1 MLQIDC
7 ESRIERVVVYAR
19 GAVVTRKVTLPES
32 LPEGAVEL
40 TLAGITALA
49 EAGSVRAL
57 AQGEREVTAI
67 KARAVIPKAPT
78 KPGRLRERLRE
89 LELESERLED
99 ARNLAA
105 QRRAELSGLAPSPQF
120 TRWARQVDPAARFQD
135 ALALGGIVA
144 EELHALDDRTRE
156 LDAAIEDNQ
165 RKLDAARLE
174 AAQGTPGDLE
184 GEARAALGVQV
195 RLGPAGA
202 LVSLEIDYVVTAAR
216 WWPAYTA
223 RLSAAATR
231 VTLGMDAFVAQASGE
246 AWSGVKL
253 SVATADLASD
263 VRLPELRSLR
273 LGRAQP
279 PRRLGYRPPP
289 AGLDAMFEGHDRS
302 ADRLEITTRQVDMID
317 ALEGSDEDDFEE
329 MTKGGSR
336 PEGGGGYGPPQGRPP
351 PPKPRASV
359 MAAKATAAQSEMTI
373 SASMSMPRSMPA
385 PAAARARMLMPEK
398 KSRAMDMPAR
408 APREEEAGDALTAMD
423 QTVTLGGAPSHT
435 EHAPP
440 PEAIEP
446 DEVWLDFDA
455 LILADPLEP
464 ANRRRRGRLTRDAA
478 SAVGSRVEAARASI
492 QSLGAPPEARDPLA
506 TRGNFD
512 HRYDAEGSADVPASG
527 RPHRVAIGSAEGEAR
542 PRFVAVPRE
551 AAEVYR
557 EAEIT
562 NPFAAPLL
570 SGPVEVFLD
579 GALLT
584 TSTLAFVDRGGLLH
598 LGLGVEE
605 RLRVARNARV
615 EEGSAG
621 LLGGSTTVDHHV
633 TIDVASSL
641 GHPVA
646 IEVLDRIPVTSDKD
660 IEIKLISS
668 KPTSTK
674 ATQAERGHPVRGGL
688 AWNISVS
695 PGEKQRIE
703 VSYRV
708 TLPAKNELVGGNR
721 RE

>member
-7 ESRIERVVVYAR
+7 ESRIDRVVVYAR

-32 LPEGAVEL
+32 LPEGAVGL
-40 TLAGITALA
+40 YLAGITALA
-49 EAGSVRAL
+49 EPGSVRAL
-57 AQGEREVTAI
+57 ARGEREVTAI
-67 KARAVIPKAPT
+67 KARAVIPTAPAR
-78 KPGRLRERLRE
+78 PGRLRERLRAFQLERDRLTLAREHAARRRGE
-89 LELESERLED
+89 L
-99 ARNLAA
+99 A
-105 QRRAELSGLAPSPQF
+105 GLRPEPHFA
-120 TRWARQVDPAARFQD
+120 RWARQVDPAARFQD
-135 ALALGGIVA
+135 ALALGGLVA
-144 EELHALDDRTRE
+144 EELRSLDDRVRE
-156 LDAAIEDNQ
+156 LDAAIESNE
-165 RKLDAARLE
+165 RRFAAAALD

-184 GEARAALGVQV
+184 GESRAALGVQV
-195 RLGPAGA
+195 RLGPAGS

-231 VTLGMDAFVAQASGE
+231 VTLGIDAFVAQASGE

-273 LGRAQP
+273 IGRAQP

-289 AGLDAMFEGHDRS
+289 AGLEAMFEGHDRS
-302 ADRLEITTRQVDMID
+302 VNKLELAAEKEAHAEVMDE
-317 ALEGSDEDDFEE
+317 AEEEGST
-329 MTKGGSR
+329 MTRSFSA
-336 PEGGGGYGPPQGRPP
+336 PEGSAGYGPPQGMPP
-351 PPKPRASV
+351 PRPSAPMPMPMPMSLAAAMPMQRAMPSF
-359 MAAKATAAQSEMTI
+359 AAAPS
-373 SASMSMPRSMPA
+373 SMPM
-385 PAAARARMLMPEK
+385 RAKSGALGGLMRRAMPE
-398 KSRAMDMPAR
+398 SSM
-408 APREEEAGDALTAMD
+408 AGDAMIMEESRSF
-423 QTVTLGGAPSHT
+423 GGAVP
-435 EHAPP
+435 HAEPAA

-446 DEVWLDFDA
+446 DEAWLDFDA
-455 LILADPLEP
+455 LTLVDPLDP
-464 ANRRRRGRLTRDAA
+464 ANHSRRGRLARDPSGMA
-478 SAVGSRVEAARASI
+478 GSRAAAARASI
-492 QSLGAPPEARDPLA
+492 EALGPPPETQDPLE
-506 TRGNFD
+506 TRGRFD

-527 RPHRVAIGSAEGEAR
+527 RPHRVTIGSAEGEAR
-542 PRFVAVPRE
+542 PRFIAVPRE

-557 EAEIT
+557 EAEIP

-570 SGPVEVFLD
+570 RGPVEVFLD

-584 TSTLAFVDRGGLLH
+584 TSSLGFVDRGGRLH

-660 IEIKLISS
+660 IEIKLVSS
-668 KPTSTK
+668 KPTSAK
-674 ATQAERGHPVRGGL
+674 ITQAERGHPVRGGL
-688 AWNISVS
+688 AWSITVS

-703 VSYRV
+703 MVYRV

>member
-67 KARAVIPKAPT
+67 KARAVIPKAPA

-89 LELESERLED
+89 LELAGERLEA
-99 ARNLAA
+99 ARSLAA

-135 ALALGGIVA
+135 ALALGGLIA
-144 EELHALDDRTRE
+144 EELRSLDDRTRE

-165 RKLDAARLE
+165 RKLDAARLD

-195 RLGPAGA
+195 RLGPAGS

-302 ADRLEITTRQVDMID
+302 ADRLESNTRQVDMLD
-317 ALEGSDEDDFEE
+317 ALEGADEEDAFEE
-329 MTKGGSR
+329 RTKGGSR
-336 PEGGGGYGPPQGRPP
+336 PEGGGGYGAPQGMPP
-351 PPKPRASV
+351 PPRPRAAV
-359 MAAKATAAQSEMTI
+359 MAAKAMAPQSAMSG
-373 SASMSMPRSMPA
+373 SASRSMARSMPA
-385 PAAARARMLMPEK
+385 PAATRAGMVMPEK
-398 KSRAMDMPAR
+398 KSRAMDMLTR
-408 APREEEAGDALTAMD
+408 APREEEAGDAMSLS
-423 QTVTLGGAPSHT
+423 QTVTFGGAPP
-435 EHAPP
+435 HAEPAA

-464 ANRRRRGRLTRDAA
+464 ANRGRRGRLTRDAG
-478 SAVGSRVEAARASI
+478 SATGSRIEAARASI

-584 TSTLAFVDRGGLLH
+584 TSSLAFVDRGGLLH

-660 IEIKLISS
+660 IEIKLVSS
-668 KPTSTK
+668 KPASTR

>member
-7 ESRIERVVVYAR
+7 ESRIDRVVVYAR

-67 KARAVIPKAPT
+67 HARAVIPRAPA
-78 KPGRLRERLRE
+78 KPGRLRERLRA
-89 LELESERLED
+89 LELEGERLE
-99 ARNLAA
+99 AERSLAA
-105 QRRAELSGLAPSPQF
+105 QRRAELEGLTPSLHF
-120 TRWARQVDPAARFQD
+120 SRWARHADPGARFQD
-135 ALALGGIVA
+135 ALALGGLVA
-144 EELHALDDRTRE
+144 EELIALDDRLRE
-156 LDAAIEDNQ
+156 LDAAIEDHQ
-165 RKLDAARLE
+165 RRLDAARLD

-195 RLGPAGA
+195 RLGPAGS
-202 LVSLEIDYVVTAAR
+202 LLSLEIDYVVTAAR

-279 PRRLGYRPPP
+279 PRRVGYRPPP
-289 AGLDAMFEGHDRS
+289 AGLDAMFEGHDR
-302 ADRLEITTRQVDMID
+302 AVDRLEITTRGGDRLA
-317 ALEGSDEDDFEE
+317 ALDESEDLEE
-329 MTKGGSR
+329 RTASR
-336 PEGGGGYGPPQGRPP
+336 SMPEGGGGYGAPQGMPP
-351 PPKPRASV
+351 PMSSHGRVESAKGMASP
-359 MAAKATAAQSEMTI
+359 MSMTVT
-373 SASMSMPRSMPA
+373 ASMAMAMPRSMPMPA
-385 PAAARARMLMPEK
+385 PARARASVDLRAR
-398 KSRAMDMPAR
+398 KSRGPGSGAR
-408 APREEEAGDALTAMD
+408 SEDATIDALTTRDEAAS
-423 QTVTLGGAPSHT
+423 LGAAAPRA
-435 EHAPP
+435 EPAA

-446 DEVWLDFDA
+446 DEAWLDFDA
-455 LILADPLEP
+455 LTLADPLEP
-464 ANRRRRGRLTRDAA
+464 ANRGRRGRLARDPA
-478 SAVGSRVEAARASI
+478 SVVGSRAAAAQASI

-506 TRGNFD
+506 TRGHFD

-584 TSTLAFVDRGGLLH
+584 TSSLAFVDRGGLLH

-668 KPTSTK
+668 KPASTK
-674 ATQAERGHPVRGGL
+674 ITQAERGHPVRGGL

-703 VSYRV
+703 VTYRV

>member
-7 ESRIERVVVYAR
+7 ESRIDRVVVYAR
-19 GAVVTRKVTLPES
+19 GAVVTRQVTLPES

-49 EAGSVRAL
+49 EPGSVRAL
-57 AQGEREVTAI
+57 ARGEREVTAI
-67 KARAVIPKAPT
+67 KARTVIPRAPARA
-78 KPGRLRERLRE
+78 GRLRERLRAFQ
-89 LELESERLED
+89 LERERLTL
-99 ARNLAA
+99 ARDHAA
-105 QRRAELSGLAPSPQF
+105 QRRGQLAGLRPEPHFA
-120 TRWARQVDPAARFQD
+120 RWARHVDPAARFQD
-135 ALALGGIVA
+135 ALALGGLIA
-144 EELHALDDRTRE
+144 EELRALDDRVRE
-156 LDAAIEDNQ
+156 LDAAIESNQ
-165 RKLDAARLE
+165 RKYAAAELD

-184 GEARAALGVQV
+184 GESRAALGVQV
-195 RLGPAGA
+195 RLGPAGS
-202 LVSLEIDYVVTAAR
+202 LVSLEIDYVVSAAR

-231 VTLGMDAFVAQASGE
+231 VTLGIDAFVAQASGE

-253 SVATADLASD
+253 AVATADLASD

-273 LGRAQP
+273 IGRAQP

-289 AGLDAMFEGHDRS
+289 AGLEAMFEGHDRS
-302 ADRLEITTRQVDMID
+302 MNHLEPVVTAKAELTARVADEEAEDVPTMTRSFS
-317 ALEGSDEDDFEE
+317 AAEGSA
-329 MTKGGSR
+329 
-336 PEGGGGYGPPQGRPP
+336 GYGPPPQGMPP
-351 PPKPRASV
+351 PMPSEPTLMSLSAA
-359 MAAKATAAQSEMTI
+359 MAMP
-373 SASMSMPRSMPA
+373 ASMPSF
-385 PAAARARMLMPEK
+385 AAARPSMPMRAKAGGLGGLMRRAMPESTIEIDAMEEQ
-398 KSRAMDMPAR
+398 SRSF
-408 APREEEAGDALTAMD
+408 
-423 QTVTLGGAPSHT
+423 GGAITRAVP
-435 EHAPP
+435 EA

-446 DEVWLDFDA
+446 DEAWLDFDA
-455 LILADPLEP
+455 LTLVDPLDP
-464 ANRRRRGRLTRDAA
+464 ANRSRRGRLARDPSGKA
-478 SAVGSRVEAARASI
+478 GSRTAAARAAI
-492 QSLGAPPEARDPLA
+492 EALGPPPEAQDPLE
-506 TRGNFD
+506 TRGRFD

-527 RPHRVAIGSAEGEAR
+527 RPHRVTIGSAEGEAR

-557 EAEIT
+557 EAEIP

-584 TSTLAFVDRGGLLH
+584 TSSLGFVDRGGRLH

-660 IEIKLISS
+660 IEIKLVSS
-668 KPTSTK
+668 KPTSAK
-674 ATQAERGHPVRGGL
+674 HTQAERGHPVRGGL
-688 AWNISVS
+688 AWSITVS

-703 VSYRV
+703 MTYRV

>member
-67 KARAVIPKAPT
+67 KARAVIPKAPS

-89 LELESERLED
+89 LELEGERLED

-105 QRRAELSGLAPSPQF
+105 QRRAELRGLAPSPQF
-120 TRWARQVDPAARFQD
+120 TRWARRVDPAARFQD

-165 RKLDAARLE
+165 RKLDAARLD

-302 ADRLEITTRQVDMID
+302 ADRLEIQTRQVGMID
-317 ALEGSDEDDFEE
+317 ALEGAADDTIEE
-329 MTKGGSR
+329 MTKGHAR
-336 PEGGGGYGPPQGRPP
+336 PEGGGGYGPPQGMPQ
-351 PPKPRASV
+351 PRAAV
-359 MAAKATAAQSEMTI
+359 MTAKAMAPPSGMTM
-373 SASMSMPRSMPA
+373 SASMSMPA
-385 PAAARARMLMPEK
+385 PAASRASMVMPQK
-398 KSRAMDMPAR
+398 KSRAMDMLAR
-408 APREEEAGDALTAMD
+408 APKEEAGDALTALE
-423 QTVTLGGAPSHT
+423 QTVTFGGAPP
-435 EHAPP
+435 HAEPAA

-464 ANRRRRGRLTRDAA
+464 ANRWRRGRLTRDAA
-478 SAVGSRVEAARASI
+478 GATGSRIEAARASI
-492 QSLGAPPEARDPLA
+492 QSLGAPPQARDPLA

-512 HRYDAEGSADVPASG
+512 YRYDAEGSADVPASG

-584 TSTLAFVDRGGLLH
+584 TSSLAFVDRGGLLH

-621 LLGGSTTVDHHV
+621 LLGGTTTVDHHI

-660 IEIKLISS
+660 IEIKLVSS
-668 KPTSTK
+668 KPASTRT
-674 ATQAERGHPVRGGL
+674 TQAERGHPVRGGL